1 MKSRASLFLAVLL
14 LALSLTAC
22 GSTVAAAAP
31 MTPSRNARMNSRS
44 SPMFSTVENSR
55 KMSGVV
61 ESPRL
66 RKTEQIKL

>member
-1 MKSRASLFLAVLL
+1 MMYHPHST
-14 LALSLTAC
+14 ALMPWAT
-22 GSTVAAAAP
+22 TVAAAAP